1 MRTARLAMVLS
12 VFAAFAVVLE
22 GIARVEAQAQP
33 PGALGALMASAVMAP
48 SFVPGPA
55 TNSEKARSETSGLV
69 DPCNGGEVVASPSRP
84 MWDGGA
90 VATPCGNLETD
101 YGWQYQPMGMGVRQ
115 QVLMSSIRYGL
126 TQRMELRWGMVNQ
139 IAQRGGG
146 TRPLKGVGDQCLSTT
161 YRFLDQGA
169 WRPAMAVSY
178 GAKIPTANPA
188 KGFGSGFVDHQ
199 FVLLASR
206 DLGKSHVDFN
216 MVGIVAGAPRGHE
229 GAAQFGMALSRP
241 VSGRLTLILES
252 CGGPQP
258 GTSNRFGA
266 ALAGAT
272 FNLRPNLVVDAAYSR
287 QYTAG
292 APREMVLA
300 GITWARRL
308 RLGPTARNSTI
319 ARLLG
324 RQ

>member
-1 MRTARLAMVLS
+1 MRAKRWAVILAAMAISTLL
-12 VFAAFAVVLE
+12 FERCA
-22 GIARVEAQAQP
+22 IAQAQAP
-33 PGALGALMASAVMAP
+33 PEMAMLSREAVAP

-55 TNSEKARSETSGLV
+55 AVSAVEPGPAAQKV
-69 DPCNGGEVVASPSRP
+69 DPCNDGEVVASPSRP

-101 YGWQYQPMGMGVRQ
+101 YGWQYQPMGMGVHQ
-115 QVLMSSIRYGL
+115 QILASSMRYGL
-126 TQRMELRWGMVNQ
+126 NPRTELRWGIVNQ

-146 TRPLKGVGDQCLSTT
+146 VQPLKGIGDQCLSTT
-161 YRFLDQGA
+161 YRFLDQGR
-169 WRPAMAVSY
+169 WRPAMAFSY
-178 GAKIPTANPA
+178 GMKIPTANPA
-188 KGFGSGFVDHQ
+188 KGFGSGFFDHQ
-199 FVLLASR
+199 FVLLVSR
-206 DLGKSHVDFN
+206 DLGKSHIDFN
-216 MVGIVAGAPRGHE
+216 TVGMLAGGPHGGE

-241 VSGRLTLILES
+241 ASRRLTLILES

-272 FNLRPNLVVDAAYSR
+272 YNLRPNLVLDAAYSR

-292 APREMVLA
+292 APRQMVLA
-300 GITWARRL
+300 GITWARRV
-308 RLGPTARNSTI
+308 RFGPRPPNATI

-324 RQ
+324 R